1 MASGFFLGLLVVVA
15 QGTNLVR
22 VDVHEG
28 QKLGTWALPGKPL
41 ALFGAPDGGIFAPL
55 AVYDTTAFLS
65 PQGTLAMLEG
75 RLAPLFFR
83 EPDRFYAVFPRA
95 LTLLSYP
102 ERVPL
107 ASWPLPP
114 ELDVSFATCSWDG
127 RVVALGI
134 GPPKPMVVLV
144 FPFDEGRWLKLFP
157 PLPSGSW
164 VLAVSQGYLAAATG
178 PALWLAPL
186 GLPEGVTVKLAGPA
200 KALLWGED
208 GRVLFALVSG
218 PKSQL
223 LRCKLS
229 RRASQPPSVSTLW
242 QGQGQPRGLAWAGSA
257 LAVLE
262 DQGVSLVSPKG
273 KLLAQVPLA
282 DAEAMAVL
290 PEQPA
295 SGQIPWSDTAKP

>member
-1 MASGFFLGLLVVVA
+1 
-15 QGTNLVR
+15 
-22 VDVHEG
+22 
-28 QKLGTWALPGKPL
+28 
-41 ALFGAPDGGIFAPL
+41 
-55 AVYDTTAFLS
+55 
-65 PQGTLAMLEG
+65 
-75 RLAPLFFR
+75 
-83 EPDRFYAVFPRA
+83 
-95 LTLLSYP
+95 
-102 ERVPL
+102 
-107 ASWPLPP
+107 
-114 ELDVSFATCSWDG
+114 
-127 RVVALGI
+127 
-134 GPPKPMVVLV
+134 
-144 FPFDEGRWLKLFP
+144 
-157 PLPSGSW
+157 
-164 VLAVSQGYLAAATG
+164 
-178 PALWLAPL
+178 LAPL